1 MAKDKKSRFV
11 SYEEREVKVK
21 NPPVKD
27 KKKVMTVKD
36 MVAYMAKEKMK
47 KMVQPSLGVQLNPP
61 PEREEFGTPV
71 STQVIC
77 QIDPPRADLG
87 SPGVV
92 ETQKSAAK
100 GNKDYGSKTKG
111 TGEGSKGKKNLDV
124 GVKDGVKSGQKGAL
138 ERYLIK
144 PEGINRREDRGQ
156 TQFTSG
162 TPSSNKP
169 EEGDLARPPEG
180 NQQVSERSSKEND

>member
-1 MAKDKKSRFV
+1 
-11 SYEEREVKVK
+11 
-21 NPPVKD
+21 
-27 KKKVMTVKD
+27 

-47 KMVQPSLGVQLNPP
+47 KMVQPSLWVQLNPPP

-92 ETQKSAAK
+92 KTRKSAAK

-111 TGEGSKGKKNLDV
+111 TEKGTKGKKKQDV

-156 TQFTSG
+156 TQSISG